1 MNLLIIGGD
10 ERSISLKNILKDNN
24 FNTHSLFLNVDDK
37 EIKNLNDFDTIFLP
51 IPFERNSKLNAPF
64 YDKEINSSYILE
76 KLDHFEG
83 KIIGGFNKKTEE
95 FFTNKNLNFKNI
107 LKDETFT
114 LINAI
119 ITAEGSIEK
128 LIHESE
134 KSLFESNVCILG
146 YGRVGKALA
155 RRIDP
160 LCNKLIVY
168 NNPSV
173 NLTHTKIDN
182 IKSYQI
188 KHFKDHAP
196 QYNIII
202 NTIPHLI
209 INSKILDSLNKNT
222 LILDLSSHPGGV
234 DFSYAKKLKIK
245 VIHYLGV
252 PAKVSKY
259 SSSKAIFNFFLETLK
274 QIE

>member
-10 ERSISLKNILKDNN
+10 ERSICLKNILENNN
-24 FNTHSLFLNVDDK
+24 FNTHSLFLNTDK
-37 EIKNLNDFDTIFLP
+37 NEIKNLNNFDTIFLP

-64 YDKEINSSYILE
+64 YNEEINPSYILE
-76 KLDHFEG
+76 KLKHFNG
-83 KIIGGFNKKTEE
+83 TIIGGFDKKSED
-95 FFTNKNLNFKNI
+95 FFINENLNFKNI

-134 KSLFESNVCILG
+134 KSLFESDACILG

-160 LCNKLIVY
+160 ICNKLIVY
-168 NNPSV
+168 NNPSI
-173 NLTHTKIDN
+173 NLTHTRIDN

-188 KHFKDHAP
+188 KYFKDHAS
-196 QYNIII
+196 QYGIII

-209 INSKILDSLNKNT
+209 INSEILDNLNQNT
-222 LILDLSSHPGGV
+222 LILDLSSYPGGV

-245 VIHYLGV
+245 VIHYLGI

-259 SSSKAIFNFFLETLK
+259 SSSNAIFNFFLKTLK
-274 QIE
+274 